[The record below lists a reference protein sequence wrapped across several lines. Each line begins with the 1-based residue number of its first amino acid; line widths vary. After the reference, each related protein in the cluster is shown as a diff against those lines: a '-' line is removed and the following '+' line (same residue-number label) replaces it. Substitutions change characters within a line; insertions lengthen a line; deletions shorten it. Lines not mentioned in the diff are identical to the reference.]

1 MNPYN
6 LLRDSI
12 RAVPAMK
19 YALAVAGLGAV
30 VAIVLGL
37 KLSPQVA
44 VFGAL
49 IVLGLMF
56 VLVVF
61 TGYAGQPGGAIAGP
75 ARVLV
80 WFYTIAVIMTTLLFM
95 SAYFFH
101 WPPINFDGGASARAS
116 DVNTVRFKR
125 TFKFKGRSFNI
136 AAQPSLT
143 FGFSSLERDASLVG
157 NDVKVDKLRVTVDT
171 VNHSDQVCCDI
182 WMFLGPSPFD
192 FPEGATTANQVG
204 SYPWD
209 INHDSPTQVKL
220 NAGRPGSD
228 TNNYSYRVTYDFA
241 SGTCTVEP
249 TMGCKVKAFMNQP
262 MALPNGLYAQVLVWT
277 GFQRANLD
285 VRGISLDVEGTMPTD
300 RHAQSLRDMTVAQS
314 KQAVIN

>member
-101 WPPINFDGGASARAS
+101 WPPVDFGDRSSATKASN
-116 DVNTVRFKR
+116 VNAVRFRR
-125 TFKFKGRSFNI
+125 TFKFKGSSFNI
-136 AAQPSLT
+136 APSPSLA
-143 FGFSSLERDASLVG
+143 FGFSSLERNASLMG
-157 NDVKVDKLRVTVDT
+157 TDIKVDKLKVTVDT
-171 VNHSDQVCCDI
+171 VNHSDQICCDI
-182 WMFLGPSPFD
+182 WMFLGPSPFE
-192 FPEGATTANQVG
+192 FPEGAATVNQVG
-204 SYPWD
+204 YPWD
-209 INHDSPTQVKL
+209 INHDAPTQVKL
-220 NAGRPGSD
+220 NAGRPGS
-228 TNNYSYRVTYDFA
+228 NPNSYSYRVTYDFET
-241 SGTCTVEP
+241 GTCTVEP

-277 GFQRANLD
+277 GFAGANLD
-285 VRGISLDVEGTMPTD
+285 IRGISLDVEGTMPAD
-300 RHAQSLRDMTVAQS
+300 RRAQSRRDITVAQS
-314 KQAVIN
+314 KQAAID